1 MQAKVIKPYTDKYT
15 DDIHLA
21 TETVELTE
29 SRAKEL
35 SALGYVEI
43 AEEPKKPAPK
53 TRTRTRKAPAK
64 KAE

>member
-1 MQAKVIKPYTDKYT
+1 MRAKVIKPYTDKYT

-29 SRAKEL
+29 ARAKEL
-35 SALGYVEI
+35 SELGYVEI
-43 AEEPKKPAPK
+43 AEEPKKPASKP
-53 TRTRTRKAPAK
+53 RTRKAPAK

>member
-1 MQAKVIKPYTDKYT
+1 MKATVIKPYTDKYT

-21 TETVELTE
+21 TETVELAE
-29 SRAKEL
+29 ARAKEL
-35 SALGYVEI
+35 SELGYVEI

-53 TRTRTRKAPAK
+53 SRTRKAPAK